1 VVKRLAS
8 WWFLGLGLFFV
19 VAVMLLLFLWA
30 LQSGNAALV
39 WWGMASVGL
48 VGLSCFVVVWVL
60 AGKLDQA
67 KAERDQVHHEL
78 DQVKAERDQVHH
90 ELDQV
95 KAELDHV
102 HGVGLS
108 DREAKVM
115 LYRMAGLTLE
125 TMASLEHVS
134 KRTIDEDIKSLK
146 AKGAI
151 CA

>member
-1 VVKRLAS
+1 MVKRLAS

-78 DQVKAERDQVHH
+78 DQVKAE
-90 ELDQV
+90 
-95 KAELDHV
+95 LDHV